1 MHISEGV
8 LVSRF
13 GGGAVLMQEE
23 VTVMVCINSDIYTD
37 QSSNYL
43 YQSHS
48 HRPTEQVKTWKSG
61 LSNQKKHLY
70 LVNFE

>member
-23 VTVMVCINSDIYTD
+23 VTVIECINSDIYTD

-43 YQSHS
+43 YKSHS
-48 HRPTEQVKTWKSG
+48 HRPTE
-61 LSNQKKHLY
+61 
-70 LVNFE
+70 

>member
-23 VTVMVCINSDIYTD
+23 VTVIVFINLDIYTD

-43 YQSHS
+43 YESHS
-48 HRPTEQVKTWKSG
+48 HHPTE
-61 LSNQKKHLY
+61 
-70 LVNFE
+70 